1 MQTLFGG
8 FADPIIAE
16 QEEYKAQLAHADD
29 LIDELVDERDRL
41 KQERDQLRQLLGVQN
56 DHQIAS
62 SAHQLRLVN

>member
-8 FADPIIAE
+8 FADPIMAE

-29 LIDELVDERDRL
+29 LIEELVDERDRL
-41 KQERDQLRQLLGVQN
+41 RQERDHLHQLLGVQN
-56 DHQIAS
+56 DHRIVN